1 MLALAQDSW
10 GLGTEGNVSF
20 SWSGKKKKK
29 QEYSLNFKTVLVPA
43 GGGTHL

>member
-20 SWSGKKKKK
+20 SWSGKKKN